1 MDAAI
6 FDPAPM
12 GLRERLL
19 AIPIDKRFSY
29 DPALNVLFINFE
41 RLNVKS
47 ERDVAR
53 IRSEVE
59 KRVGG
64 LGHKVYAIVNYAG
77 CVIDPMVFASYSRM
91 VEGLVRDYYL
101 DVTRYG
107 TSGFLR
113 MKLGEALE
121 SRGVA
126 SHIYESAEEAR
137 SHLKDRERKK
147 GRV

>member
-1 MDAAI
+1 MDAAL

-19 AIPIDKRFSY
+19 SIPFDKRFSY
-29 DPALNVLFINFE
+29 DAALNVLFINFE
-41 RLNVKS
+41 RFNVRN

-53 IRSEVE
+53 IHSEVE
-59 KRVGG
+59 KRVGR

-77 CVIDPMVFASYSRM
+77 CTIDPLVFESYSRM

-113 MKLGEALE
+113 MKLGAALE
-121 SRGVA
+121 GRGVA

-137 SHLKDRERKK
+137 SHLKDRERK
-147 GRV
+147 GGAG